1 MPAKAFSIEDGN
13 ANIKSLIGARK
24 ASYTDID
31 LAFANKPAGDVFKKT
46 NAAAVKQAVKN
57 LLMTNQMEKPFD
69 ITFGGNLSDFMFE
82 NDTEIDVNEVSYRII
97 ETVQAHEPRAD
108 ILDVN
113 LTLKSSSNEV
123 RVTVQF
129 QVVATNEVVQL
140 EFPLARLR

>member
-31 LAFANKPAGDVFKKT
+31 LAFANKPAGDIFKKT

-57 LLMTNQMEKPFD
+57 LLMTNIMEKPFD
-69 ITFGGNLSDFMFE
+69 ISFGGNLSDFMFE

-97 ETVQAHEPRAD
+97 ETVQTHEPRAD

-113 LTLKSSSNEV
+113 LTLKSSTNEI
-123 RVTVQF
+123 RVTVEF
-129 QVVATNEVVQL
+129 QVVATNEIVQL

>member
-31 LAFANKPAGDVFKKT
+31 LTFANKPAGDVFKKT

-69 ITFGGNLSDFMFE
+69 TTFGGNLSDFIFE

-97 ETVQAHEPRAD
+97 ETVKAHEPRAE
-108 ILDVN
+108 IIDVN
-113 LTLKSSSNEV
+113 LTLKSSTNEV